1 MLYKELLEMPETDP
15 VYHTYSAACL
25 FYMALYDEARE
36 AALRGKIWSYDM
48 SCPTFR
54 NLRFVSHVK
63 SLLSTCKHFI
73 WLHLHFRLRLFV
85 ICFVNF
91 RSFGTACV
99 FDTSA
104 QCKLGCIV
112 GPENPLQIR
121 ILFHIAH
128 RQNDEKV
135 LLEYH
140 MKLGESHEDQLS
152 LASIHYLRTH
162 YQEAIDIYKRILLK
176 TR

>member
-1 MLYKELLEMPETDP
+1 MKLWYVMPYISQLKVCFSCQESPLYLQ
-15 VYHTYSAACL
+15 A
-25 FYMALYDEARE
+25 FYLVAYTFQVKALCFLVFQNSD
-36 AALRGKIWSYDM
+36 
-48 SCPTFR
+48 
-54 NLRFVSHVK
+54 
-63 SLLSTCKHFI
+63 
-73 WLHLHFRLRLFV
+73 RL
-85 ICFVNF
+85 
-91 RSFGTACV
+91 APHV

-140 MKLGESHEDQLS
+140 MKLGEGHEDQLS

>member
-1 MLYKELLEMPETDP
+1 
-15 VYHTYSAACL
+15 
-25 FYMALYDEARE
+25 
-36 AALRGKIWSYDM
+36 M
-48 SCPTFR
+48 SCPTSR

-63 SLLSTCKHFI
+63 NLLSTCKLFI
-73 WLHLHFRLRLFV
+73 WLHIHFRLRLFV
-85 ICFVNF
+85 FWFFKNSD
-91 RSFGTACV
+91 RLAPHV

-140 MKLGESHEDQLS
+140 MKLGEGHEDQLS